1 MGKTFTPP
9 EPVPGEMSAA
19 GKRQWHD
26 QLVKEFSLALA
37 PAFATHALDSLA
49 SGKVKADGAGRVIE
63 LAQNLCLDF
72 AEGLAE
78 RIERRQRNR
87 NN

>member
-1 MGKTFTPP
+1 MEKTFAPTAADAPS
-9 EPVPGEMSAA
+9 VPQS
-19 GKRQWHD
+19 HD
-26 QLVKEFSLALA
+26 ELVKDFALAVA